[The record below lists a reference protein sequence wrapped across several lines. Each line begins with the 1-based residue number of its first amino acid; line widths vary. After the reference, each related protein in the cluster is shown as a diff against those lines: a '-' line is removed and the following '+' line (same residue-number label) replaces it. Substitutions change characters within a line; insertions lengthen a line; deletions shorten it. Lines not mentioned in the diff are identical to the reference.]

1 MAIPPAAQA
10 QGVTPGGPDAE
21 QQEACIPWAS
31 RAKITGVCSTRRQSS
46 RPLEGAYMDAA
57 REPVTFR
64 QLFRNYLSLA
74 GGLIAGIG
82 FGTNI
87 FLILTDLLTPSHNP
101 YVGIVTYMLLPGITM
116 VGLGL
121 TAVGAVVRYV
131 RLRHGREFLVLPQI
145 DLNTPRHRLILGG
158 SLMALFL
165 FLGLSAVG
173 GYQAYHFTD
182 SVQFCGQACHTVM
195 KPEFTAYPA
204 TSDRGPSGLS
214 APSFPARTRSTP
226 SCSTSTPARSPRRSA
241 TCGRPSRPAS
251 SATGRPSSGVSSW
264 RRGRTTPP
272 TSRTR
277 AAR

>member
-1 MAIPPAAQA
+1 
-10 QGVTPGGPDAE
+10 
-21 QQEACIPWAS
+21 
-31 RAKITGVCSTRRQSS
+31 
-46 RPLEGAYMDAA
+46 MDAA

-195 KPEFTAYPA
+195 KPEFTA
-204 TSDRGPSGLS
+204 
-214 APSFPARTRSTP
+214 
-226 SCSTSTPARSPRRSA
+226 
-241 TCGRPSRPAS
+241 
-251 SATGRPSSGVSSW
+251 
-264 RRGRTTPP
+264 
-272 TSRTR
+272 
-277 AAR
+277 